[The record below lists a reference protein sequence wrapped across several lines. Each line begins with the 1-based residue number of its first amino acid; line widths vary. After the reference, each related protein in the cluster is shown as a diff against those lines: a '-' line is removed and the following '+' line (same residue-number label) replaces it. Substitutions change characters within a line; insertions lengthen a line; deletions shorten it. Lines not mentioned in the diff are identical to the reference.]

1 MNAERNAGTA
11 GSGTVYGMLQD
22 EQMSATEYVEQFNLE
37 MAPLVN
43 MMTGYECAAM
53 EIETKF
59 RVLNTRLSLHGESN
73 PIETIKTRIKSL
85 ESIVRKLETRGCPIT
100 LESARENVQDIA
112 GVRVIC
118 SFIDDIYRIEKLFLQ
133 QEDVE
138 LIVRKDYIKNPKP
151 SGYRSLHLVVKT
163 PVYTEEGKQ
172 QMYVEV
178 QMRTIAMDFWASLE
192 YKLRY
197 KKELDPQLLQELSD
211 ELEICAARSSDLD
224 ERMQAVRNR
233 ISQAGSLKS

>member
-163 PVYTEEGKQ
+163 PVY
-172 QMYVEV
+172 
-178 QMRTIAMDFWASLE
+178 IF
-192 YKLRY
+192 
-197 KKELDPQLLQELSD
+197 
-211 ELEICAARSSDLD
+211 CF
-224 ERMQAVRNR
+224 
-233 ISQAGSLKS
+233 